1 MQSLVCVY
9 TCVDESQVSGQKE
22 DNSNSC
28 HQEAADSEKTD
39 QSVSL
44 SKLSL
49 ILFDEVN

>member
-1 MQSLVCVY
+1 MQSFLCVY
-9 TCVDESQVSGQKE
+9 TCVDESRKE